1 MTATTRDHRMTMN
14 REPTFLCVFLRLWIR
29 SGFSFSSFSLSTF
42 ALVLL
47 TYFFLLVLL
56 FFDLWFKCAIN
67 QMEMKYTTQQ
77 RHTQ

>member
-29 SGFSFSSFSLSTF
+29 SSFSFSSFSLSTF

-47 TYFFLLVLL
+47 TYFYFAGAGGA
-56 FFDLWFKCAIN
+56 AIF
-67 QMEMKYTTQQ
+67 
-77 RHTQ
+77 